1 MKIIT
6 EKIYLFLIPSLFT
19 FPLFKESISSAI
31 IILLVLNT
39 ILYHFAHKIVP
50 KIKLEIFFLTIP
62 FWIVLIH
69 SLIFNQFLNNQ
80 VPLQHA
86 LFFLIIPLCFTLIPI
101 RFFDAKSMTLYFSI
115 LKNTCLIIGLFYIT
129 SYFYYHSFNELFVVY
144 QNVSSFRNYVY
155 NDVNII
161 KIHPTYY
168 TTILILCCIQSFE
181 SVINEKK
188 YFEFVYILFFI
199 VISFLLLAKLNIV
212 FLVIVLLGMQLF
224 RSQYSLRKKIILT
237 FFLSISVALL
247 IALTPG
253 IKSRFV
259 EIINSAN
266 KPPQGVAYDSTNIR
280 KAIFDCSISLLKTD
294 YVHGVGF
301 GNLQERL
308 NTCYEENYNSDFYRK
323 NQYMTHNYYFYI
335 LISSGIFGFLFF
347 VFYAF
352 QIIKIGF
359 QLRYFIFTIFLVN
372 IFFVCLIEDFIY
384 RHYGVL
390 YFNLLL
396 MCFIQYSKNGYT
408 NSPNS
413 SKKVFNISN
422 KL

>member
-31 IILLVLNT
+31 IVLLVLNT

-69 SLIFNQFLNNQ
+69 SLIFNQLLNNKI
-80 VPLQHA
+80 PLQHA
-86 LFFLIIPLCFTLIPI
+86 LFFLIIPLIFTLIPF

-115 LKNTCLIIGLFYIT
+115 LKNTCLIIGLFYII
-129 SYFYYHSFNELFVVY
+129 SYFYYHSFNELFVVF

-181 SVINEKK
+181 SVIKEKK

-212 FLVIVLLGMQLF
+212 FLVIVLL
-224 RSQYSLRKKIILT
+224 
-237 FFLSISVALL
+237 
-247 IALTPG
+247 
-253 IKSRFV
+253 
-259 EIINSAN
+259 
-266 KPPQGVAYDSTNIR
+266 
-280 KAIFDCSISLLKTD
+280 
-294 YVHGVGF
+294 
-301 GNLQERL
+301 
-308 NTCYEENYNSDFYRK
+308 
-323 NQYMTHNYYFYI
+323 
-335 LISSGIFGFLFF
+335 
-347 VFYAF
+347 
-352 QIIKIGF
+352 
-359 QLRYFIFTIFLVN
+359 
-372 IFFVCLIEDFIY
+372 
-384 RHYGVL
+384 
-390 YFNLLL
+390 
-396 MCFIQYSKNGYT
+396 
-408 NSPNS
+408 
-413 SKKVFNISN
+413 
-422 KL
+422 